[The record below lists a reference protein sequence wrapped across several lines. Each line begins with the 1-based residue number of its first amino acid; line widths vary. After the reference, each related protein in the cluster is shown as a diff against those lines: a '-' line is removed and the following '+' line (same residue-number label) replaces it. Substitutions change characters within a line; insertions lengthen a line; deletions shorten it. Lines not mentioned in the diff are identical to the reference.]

1 MTVFNRL
8 LRNLSYKNL
17 RRSFSRTSQ
26 HSRLRLEYLEERTL
40 PASVF
45 VVPVSV
51 PEDATHFHSMA
62 DAAAAAGTNGAG
74 HS

>member
-1 MTVFNRL
+1 MIGPNRL
-8 LRNLSYKNL
+8 LRNL
-17 RRSFSRTSQ
+17 RRSSSR
-26 HSRLRLEYLEERTL
+26 RLCLEYLEERTL

-45 VVPVSV
+45 VVPVTV
-51 PEDATHFHSMA
+51 PVDATHFHSMA